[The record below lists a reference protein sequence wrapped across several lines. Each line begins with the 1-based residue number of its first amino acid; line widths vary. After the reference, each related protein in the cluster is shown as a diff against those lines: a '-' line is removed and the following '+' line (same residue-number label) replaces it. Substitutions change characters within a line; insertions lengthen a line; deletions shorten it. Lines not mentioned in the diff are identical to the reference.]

1 MLYLDNAATTQP
13 YKEVA
18 QTVADV
24 MLQHFGNPSSIHKF
38 GLDAEKLV
46 RKSREVIA
54 SVLKARPEEIIF
66 TSGGTESSNLAI
78 KGAAYRYRSR
88 GRHLITTAVEHAS
101 VKEAFRQLQAEGF
114 EVTILPVDETGQV
127 RVDDV
132 KAAVTGETILVSVMH
147 VNNEMGRIQPI
158 GEIGKW
164 LREKQTVLFHVDAVQ
179 GVGKLPFS
187 PDELGIDLMSAS
199 AHKFKGPKGAGFL
212 YKRTGI
218 DLQAQLA
225 GGGQE
230 QGMRS
235 GTENVPLIVGMAKA
249 LRMAT
254 DNLEEDIRRKR
265 AFRAI
270 AVEGIIGLPE
280 LALTGS
286 RDEEDMAP
294 HIVHFCYPGMNSEV
308 VVHALEQRGI
318 YISTKS
324 ACSSGEPEPSKVL
337 LSMGLDRAHASSG
350 LRVSWTEEHTEA
362 DARRF
367 VEALR
372 GVIADLVPVS
382 VRTKG
387 GR

>member
-54 SVLKARPEEIIF
+54 TILKARPEEIIF

-101 VKEAFRQLQAEGF
+101 VTEAFRQLQAEGF

-127 RVDDV
+127 RVEDV

-147 VNNEMGRIQPI
+147 VNNETGRIQPV
-158 GEIGKW
+158 GEIGRW

-218 DLQAQLA
+218 ELQAQLA

-230 QGMRS
+230 QGIRS

-249 LRMAT
+249 LRIAT
-254 DNLEEDIRRKR
+254 DHLEEDIRRKR

-270 AVEGIIGLPE
+270 AVEGILGLPE

-350 LRVSWTEEHTEA
+350 LRVSWTEEHTET